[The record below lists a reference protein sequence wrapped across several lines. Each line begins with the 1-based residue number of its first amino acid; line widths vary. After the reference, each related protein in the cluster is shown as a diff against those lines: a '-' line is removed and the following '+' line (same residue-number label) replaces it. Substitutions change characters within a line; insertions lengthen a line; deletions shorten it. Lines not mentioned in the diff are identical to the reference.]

1 MRSRR
6 RRWPTS
12 PFSCGGARAAMA
24 ARRWVGERV
33 PELPTAGE
41 AAERLEGSAVLSGLA
56 EPD

>member
-1 MRSRR
+1 
-6 RRWPTS
+6 
-12 PFSCGGARAAMA
+12 MA